1 MKYRLA
7 ICIATYQR
15 SSLLADTLRSLLS
28 TRLSG
33 IDIELRVID
42 NDRDASAYPIV
53 IQYAS
58 MMPFPVRYAIEPIQ
72 NIAMARN
79 RALDMGPADYVAF
92 IDDDE
97 TARPGWLRTL
107 YETIQQSRADAVF
120 GSVDAVLGG
129 DQPLRGE
136 QKQWYSK
143 PVADTAKRLDW
154 TQTRTS
160 NALVRGKWFY
170 RHGFR
175 FDASYGRSGGSD
187 TALFAH
193 MGLSGARYHAAPRA
207 VVTEIVE
214 PERLGL
220 GWLLRR
226 RFRGGVVYHRISQ
239 EIGSTHPMLVAA
251 RRAVRVL
258 GLFAVAAINL
268 PALRTKKLTE
278 ALLCLGV
285 LSGGVYAWAFPNR
298 GKSFVEYHTKTTER
312 KLCA

>member
-15 SSLLADTLRSLLS
+15 RSLLADTLRSLLT
-28 TRLSG
+28 TRLNG
-33 IDIELRVID
+33 IDIELRVVD
-42 NDRDASAYPIV
+42 NDREASAYSIV
-53 IQYAS
+53 TKYAS

-97 TARPGWLRTL
+97 IARPGWLRTL
-107 YETIQQSRADAVF
+107 VEAIQQSRADAVF
-120 GSVDAVLGG
+120 GSVDAVLVG
-129 DQPLRGE
+129 DQQVRG
-136 QKQWYSK
+136 KQTRWFNK
-143 PVADTAKRLDW
+143 PMADTAKRLDW

-160 NALVRGKWFY
+160 NTLVRGEWFY
-170 RHGFR
+170 RYGFR

-193 MGLSGARYHAAPRA
+193 MGVSGARYHSAPRA
-207 VVTEIVE
+207 VVTEIVD
-214 PERLGL
+214 PERLSL

-226 RFRGGVVYHRISQ
+226 RFRGGVVYHRISE
-239 EIGSTHPMLVAA
+239 EIGGTHPMLVAA
-251 RRAVRVL
+251 RRTARAI
-258 GLFAVAAINL
+258 GLLTVAAIKL
-268 PALRTKKLTE
+268 PALRTEKLTE

-298 GKSFVEYHTKTTER
+298 GKSYVEYHTKTTER
-312 KLCA
+312 TLCA